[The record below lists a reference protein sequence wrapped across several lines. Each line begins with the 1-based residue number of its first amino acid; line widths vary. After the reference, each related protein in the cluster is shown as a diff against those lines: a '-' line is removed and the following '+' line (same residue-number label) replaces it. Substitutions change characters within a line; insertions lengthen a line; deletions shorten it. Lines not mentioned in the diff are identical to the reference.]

1 MYIPLGLNE
10 NGELGTED
18 NEPREIYTKI
28 GRIEIMTNPSV
39 LNIPVNM
46 SKDVIIALGSTFN
59 LKTDIVQDAVIN
71 AFSTNEKEAIIAEI
85 PNVDNTGVKN
95 AKHFKPNYNI
105 FGSKIGRVNIVAK
118 TADGKYE
125 KNIWAN
131 VVNEENAEVAAK
143 VVNGNGFT
151 ATLRSNGEIY
161 AFGNINGSNSPEK
174 IEMPEKAIDISAG
187 QGHILILGK
196 SGEIYSYGA
205 NGQGQ
210 LGTGNTASAKAPV
223 KINIGNIEIAKV
235 GAYENTS
242 FAIDKQGK
250 AYAFGEGYG
259 KVPSLIAK
267 DKNIID
273 ISKNYYLTDERKSI
287 QTKRRR
293 RNNAII

>member
-1 MYIPLGLNE
+1 MDTYIPLGLNE

-39 LNIPVNM
+39 LNIPVNT
-46 SKDVIIALGSTFN
+46 SKDIIIALGSTFN

-85 PNVDNTGVKN
+85 PDVDNTGVKN

-118 TADGKYE
+118 TADEKYK
-125 KNIWAN
+125 KNIWVN
-131 VVNEENAEVAAK
+131 VVNEENIDVSAK
-143 VVNGNGFT
+143 VVNGQDFT
-151 ATLRSNGEIY
+151 VSLRSNGAIY

-174 IEMPEKAIDISAG
+174 IEVPEKVVDISAG

-196 SGEIYSYGA
+196 SGEVYSYGA
-205 NGQGQ
+205 NGSGQ
-210 LGTGNTASAKAPV
+210 LGTGNTTTAKTPV
-223 KINIGNIEIAKV
+223 KINIRDIEKIIASRN
-235 GAYENTS
+235 AS

-259 KVPSLIAK
+259 KVPSLIEK

-273 ISKNYYLTDERKSI
+273 ISKSYYLTDERKSI
-287 QTKRRR
+287 QTKR
-293 RNNAII
+293 

>member
-1 MYIPLGLNE
+1 MDTYIPLGLNE

-39 LNIPVNM
+39 LNIPVNT
-46 SKDVIIALGSTFN
+46 SKDIIIALGSTFN

-85 PNVDNTGVKN
+85 PDVDNAGVKN

-118 TADGKYE
+118 TADEKYK
-125 KNIWAN
+125 KNIWVN
-131 VVNEENAEVAAK
+131 VVNEENIDVSAK
-143 VVNGNGFT
+143 VVNGQDFT
-151 ATLRSNGEIY
+151 VSLRSNGAIY

-174 IEMPEKAIDISAG
+174 IEVPEKVVDISAG

-196 SGEIYSYGA
+196 SGEVYSYGA
-205 NGQGQ
+205 NGSGQ
-210 LGTGNTASAKAPV
+210 LGTGNTTTAKTPV
-223 KINIGNIEIAKV
+223 KINIRDIEKIIASRN
-235 GAYENTS
+235 AS

-259 KVPSLIAK
+259 KVPSLIEK

-273 ISKNYYLTDERKSI
+273 ISKSYYLTDERKSI
-287 QTKRRR
+287 QTKR
-293 RNNAII
+293 